1 MEDLTLENSLSKTTE
16 THGDTKTESS
26 NRKSTEVGRRSFMKG
41 AGLTSVGLAG
51 AAIIGAKLGLLE
63 KVPGAKALGLNP
75 AAVHAATDIDTEIV
89 NFALNLEYLEAEFYT
104 VATTG
109 KTIEE
114 IGIGVNGVGDC
125 GRTYGGHRVD
135 FGDGGDGWWNGRW
148 GHGEFSGRLK
158 SIAEE
163 IAYDEQQHVILLRSL
178 LGDAAIAKPTI
189 NLNALG
195 IGYDN
200 YKQFLQLARAFED
213 TGVSAY
219 GGAVT
224 LITSSTVLGY
234 AARIA
239 LTEALHSSNL
249 RLLIAENNVATTPLD
264 SLDILP
270 PPSGKQYFEVDSQ
283 ALAVVRTTSQ
293 VLAIVFGNATP
304 GTTSGGFFPDG
315 VNGPINTV

>member
-1 MEDLTLENSLSKTTE
+1 MEEQSSENRLSTNAGKL
-16 THGDTKTESS
+16 
-26 NRKSTEVGRRSFMKG
+26 GRRSFVKG
-41 AGLTSVGLAG
+41 AGLTGMGLAG
-51 AAIIGAKLGLLE
+51 AAFAGAKLGLFD
-63 KVPGAKALGLNP
+63 KVPGAKTFGMNST
-75 AAVHAATDIDTEIV
+75 AVEASTNLDVEIV

-114 IGIGVNGVGDC
+114 IGIGISGVGKC
-125 GRTYGGHRVD
+125 GPTTGGKRVH
-135 FGDGGDGWWNGRW
+135 FEREGGDWNWR
-148 GHGEFSGRLK
+148 EDEVSGRLRAV
-158 SIAEE
+158 AEE

-178 LGDAAIAKPTI
+178 LGDAAITKPTI
-189 NLNALG
+189 DLDALG
-195 IGYDN
+195 IGFDN
-200 YKQFLQLARAFED
+200 FRQFLQLARAFED

-219 GGAVT
+219 GGAAP
-224 LITSSTVLGY
+224 LLTSKTILGY

-249 RLLIAENNVATTPLD
+249 RLLIAENHVKTSPLD

-293 VLAIVFGNATP
+293 VLAIAYGNSTP
-304 GTTSGGFFPDG
+304 GTTMGGFFPDG

>member
-1 MEDLTLENSLSKTTE
+1 MEGQSSENRLSTQASKL
-16 THGDTKTESS
+16 
-26 NRKSTEVGRRSFMKG
+26 GRRSFVMG
-41 AGLTSVGLAG
+41 AGFTGMGLAS
-51 AAIIGAKLGLLE
+51 AALAGAKLGLFD
-63 KVPGAKALGLNP
+63 KVPGAKALGVNSTQVE
-75 AAVHAATDIDTEIV
+75 ASTDIDVEVV

-114 IGIGVNGVGDC
+114 IGIGITGVGTP
-125 GRTYGGHRVD
+125 GPTTGGKRVHFEREASD
-135 FGDGGDGWWNGRW
+135 WNWSGD
-148 GHGEFSGRLK
+148 EVSGRLHA
-158 SIAEE
+158 IAEE

-178 LGDAAIAKPTI
+178 LGDAAIAKPAI
-189 NLNALG
+189 NLDALG
-195 IGYDN
+195 IGFDTFQ
-200 YKQFLQLARAFED
+200 QFLQLARAFED

-219 GGAVT
+219 GGAAP
-224 LITSSTVLGY
+224 LLTSKTILGY

-249 RLLIAENNVATTPLD
+249 RLLIAENHVKTSALD

-283 ALAVVRTTSQ
+283 ALAVVRTTSE
-293 VLAIVFGNATP
+293 VLAIAYGNSTP
-304 GTTSGGFFPDG
+304 GTTKGGFFPDG